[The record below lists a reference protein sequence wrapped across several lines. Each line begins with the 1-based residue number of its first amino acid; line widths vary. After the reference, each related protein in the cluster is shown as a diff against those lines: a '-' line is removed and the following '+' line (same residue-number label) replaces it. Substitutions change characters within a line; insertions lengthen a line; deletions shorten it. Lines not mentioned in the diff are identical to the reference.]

1 MESVE
6 RKSESSYLGMRNM
19 QPEQRLSLDPP
30 RLRSTPQD
38 ELHDLL
44 CVGFGPA
51 SLAIAIA
58 LHDALDPRLNKS
70 ASNLLRLQSY
80 PRVSHIANLPGSEE
94 RTPNQ
99 WYNPVHMTID
109 GPGKY
114 EESYGDERT
123 SEDCCIRRQKLARSI
138 LVRYADNQNT
148 RTIHTWG

>member
-1 MESVE
+1 MLTLVTKQWKDTPKGRTSKTVRCQSARCVCWVGINQKGEYTRVYEDRPVRATDRIS
-6 RKSESSYLGMRNM
+6 RPSI
-19 QPEQRLSLDPP
+19 LSL
-30 RLRSTPQD
+30 
-38 ELHDLL
+38 
-44 CVGFGPA
+44 
-51 SLAIAIA
+51 LA
-58 LHDALDPRLNKS
+58 
-70 ASNLLRLQSY
+70 LLRLQSY